1 MLSHNSCPA
10 VAARAHRKARQNNN
24 PPQARYRKAN
34 LKGFTLV
41 EVTIVLV
48 IVGLMLG
55 GVVKMQEM
63 LVNTKVK
70 RTQSDFAEFSSAV
83 FAYDGRYRSLPGDDD
98 SADQHFAVYTDGV
111 NDPTPAE
118 INGDNS
124 GTIDG
129 SWIGAP
135 NSETANVWK
144 HLRAAGLIVGD
155 ADDDTQPF
163 NAYGGRIGVRD
174 SSLQILGHVLIF
186 GSIDQRIAKILE
198 DRFDDGLPASGTIQ
212 SDTTAVLVDATGPSS
227 SADYFGSPRYFMAFR
242 M

>member
-1 MLSHNSCPA
+1 MLSHNSCPSVTA
-10 VAARAHRKARQNNN
+10 LAHREARHHKYR
-24 PPQARYRKAN
+24 PQSSYRKSN
-34 LKGFTLV
+34 LEGFTLV

-48 IVGLMLG
+48 IVGLILG

-70 RTQSDFAEFSSAV
+70 RTQNDFADFSSV
-83 FAYDGRYRSLPGDDD
+83 LFTYDTRYLRLPGDDD
-98 SADQHFAVYTDGV
+98 NADQHFAIYTDGI

-155 ADDDTQPF
+155 GDDDTQPF

-174 SSLQILGHVLIF
+174 GSLQILGHVLIF
-186 GSIDQRIAKILE
+186 GSIDQKIAKILE
-198 DRFDDGLPASGTIQ
+198 DKFDDGLPASGFIQ
-212 SDTTAVLVDATGPSS
+212 SDVTAALVDGTGPSS

>member
-1 MLSHNSCPA
+1 MLSHNPYPSMT
-10 VAARAHRKARQNNN
+10 ARAHREARLEEH
-24 PPQARYRKAN
+24 PSPSGYRKSD
-34 LKGFTLV
+34 LEGFTLV
-41 EVTIVLV
+41 EVTIMLV
-48 IVGLMLG
+48 IVGLLLG

-70 RTQSDFAEFSSAV
+70 RTQNDFADYSSAL
-83 FAYDGRYRSLPGDDD
+83 FTYDGRYRRLPGDDEN
-98 SADQHFAVYTDGV
+98 ADRHFAIYTDGI

-129 SWIGAP
+129 SWIGAA

-144 HLRAAGLIVGD
+144 HLRAAGLIAGD
-155 ADDDTQPF
+155 GDDDTQPF

-174 SSLQILGHVLIF
+174 SSLQILGHVVIF

-198 DRFDDGLPASGTIQ
+198 DKLDDGNPGTGSIQ
-212 SDTTAVLVDATGPSS
+212 SDVTAALVDATGPSS
-227 SADYFGSPRYFMAFR
+227 SADYFGSPWYFMAFR
-242 M
+242 I